1 MMSRLKPQKLNQRN
15 KAHNPKRILLPFV
28 YLAIAWFIIAFLIVP
43 NINILMS
50 TFLKDGSFSFDSIEK
65 ILSSERAMD
74 SLKNSFILAF
84 SLAITSNIVGIFLV
98 LCTDY
103 FDIKGA
109 KILRIGYSTTLVFG
123 GIILANGYLFI
134 YGKNGFITN
143 VLTSI
148 FPNFNE
154 EWFIGYPAVL
164 FMMTFACTSLHM
176 IFLRGA
182 LSNVDYQTVEA
193 AKNMGASPFYIIR
206 KIVLPSLLPVLF
218 TLTILLFQTGLGAM
232 SGPLIVGGE
241 NFQTISPMI
250 LTFSQ
255 RPASRDLAALLSIIL
270 GIVQLILLF
279 MVMKAEKK
287 TNYIS
292 GSKVK
297 MKLKKQKINHP
308 VGNAMMHIVAWGLF
322 VIYTVP
328 VIIVLIFSFTDS
340 YSIST
345 GTLSLSS
352 FTLENYL
359 SILTDSASYR
369 PFLTSVIYAGLASII
384 VVIAMLFIARMIQK
398 YRNRLTTIMELLL
411 YIPWL
416 LPGLLFALGL
426 IITYDQP
433 TWLMFNNVL
442 TGTTVIMLIAYIIV
456 NIPFTLRVI
465 KSAYYSFD
473 ESLEEAARNLGANG
487 FYTFIRVILP
497 IVLPAALAVFALNFN
512 GHLSDYDLSVFLY
525 HPLFQPLGV
534 VIYSATDA
542 NATADAKAISMV
554 YSVILMAI
562 NAIVLYFVYG
572 RGNKIN
578 TAL

>member
-1 MMSRLKPQKLNQRN
+1 MSRLKPQKLNQRN